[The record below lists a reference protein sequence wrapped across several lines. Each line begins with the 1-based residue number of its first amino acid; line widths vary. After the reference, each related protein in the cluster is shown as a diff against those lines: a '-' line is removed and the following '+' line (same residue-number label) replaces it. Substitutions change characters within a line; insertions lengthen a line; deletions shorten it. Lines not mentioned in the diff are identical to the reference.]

1 MQIQQEVSKNKL
13 QEKIGNT
20 YEALIEQITQDK
32 QYAIARTYMDVP
44 DMDGVLWLQND
55 NNLQEGQFVDAMI
68 TDVTEYDLKGN
79 VV

>member
-1 MQIQQEVSKNKL
+1 
-13 QEKIGNT
+13 
-20 YEALIEQITQDK
+20 
-32 QYAIARTYMDVP
+32 MDVP